1 MLNTLIFKRNTI
13 YFFTSFIWTATLS
26 VLPQAYFMSNYPEQ
40 KNTFLSLFLLLGT
53 LASIGGILTSQKDK
67 FYSSLIAPVRR
78 RNFLTACCIFTMT
91 ASFSGLLAVKNL
103 WLYFACFVLLKFISN
118 FFYNCLDRF
127 FVAESEREQLE
138 IHVRSNLFFQL
149 LGIMLA
155 PLYFSCFAANPIQN
169 IILIWTIALLSLLFL
184 SQDPQEIRPDFRA
197 DEGSLPKSKL
207 NLYDR
212 LFVAYSALILTAVTM
227 LISMMIYILSDYYQ
241 FSNPTAKGG
250 TIIGVISIFAVLTV
264 LRFGF
269 FSKQPIKLT
278 DNPNF
283 SANSNGI
290 ATLVLILITL
300 LFYLKIS
307 RSFAF
312 LLGGCSLAGISYG
325 IFLFCTRNYASRA
338 SANTKINTGLISI
351 YNNLPNYASLAC
363 YLLTLSVSLAAKT
376 YGLDFS
382 KLMLKIVWGF
392 FVMAL
397 ITLYLMRIKT
407 KPVLMIQRLDKPPK
421 IAGLGL
427 NKGFTDRDIDRKSK
441 K

>member
-1 MLNTLIFKRNTI
+1 MSTLIFKRNTI

-26 VLPQAYFMSNYPEQ
+26 ILPQAYFMSNYPEQ
-40 KNTFLSLFLLLGT
+40 KNTYLSLFPLLGT

-67 FYSSLIAPVRR
+67 FYFSLIAPARR
-78 RNFLTACCIFTMT
+78 RNFLTACCIFTMA
-91 ASFSGLLAVKNL
+91 ASFSGLLGVKNL
-103 WLYFACFVLLKFISN
+103 GLYFACFVLLKFISN
-118 FFYNCLDRF
+118 FLYNCLDRF
-127 FVAESEREQLE
+127 FVGKTAGEQLT

-155 PLYFSCFAANPIQN
+155 PLYFSCFAAYPSQN
-169 IILIWTIALLSLLFL
+169 IILIWTIALLSMLFL
-184 SQDPQEIRPDFRA
+184 SQDPQTIRPDFRA
-197 DEGSLPKSKL
+197 DEGSLAKSML
-207 NLYDR
+207 TFYDQ

-250 TIIGVISIFAVLTV
+250 TIIGVISIFAVITV

-283 SANSNGI
+283 SAHSNGI
-290 ATLVLILITL
+290 ATLGLILITL
-300 LFYLKIS
+300 FFYLKVS

-325 IFLFCTRNYASRA
+325 IFLFCTRNYASSS
-338 SANTKINTGLISI
+338 SANMGANSGLISI

-363 YLLTLSVSLAAKT
+363 YLLTLSVSLSAKN

-382 KLMLKIVWGF
+382 KLMLKIILGF
-392 FVMAL
+392 FGLAL
-397 ITLYLMRIKT
+397 ITLFLMWIK
-407 KPVLMIQRLDKPPK
+407 DKPFRV
-421 IAGLGL
+421 IQQ
-427 NKGFTDRDIDRKSK
+427 IDPP
-441 K
+441 